1 MFPKTDMIGC
11 ALHWTRAI
19 YRRLKKIGLN
29 RLYKS
34 NAEVASLL
42 GTVMCLS
49 LIPQEQFLVM
59 FKK

>member
-1 MFPKTDMIGC
+1 MIGC